1 MNRARASGR
10 VLMVGICVS
19 FAGAAAL
26 AETGAASDT
35 LEAVT
40 VTAKHLEE
48 TLPQQLAAYGTRV
61 DTVTAE
67 DIKNG
72 AFIDVAETLQ
82 ALSPGLSI
90 SSKNGPFDYV
100 DISLLGSR
108 TEDVLW
114 LVDGVRI
121 NNRLYSGTTPL
132 DTVPAAMAERV
143 EVMEGGQALFY
154 GTQAVAGAVN
164 IVTKDFSDRRDAQ
177 LSVGAD
183 SLNGRHVDGYARD
196 SIGGNHFV
204 IYGSSDSS
212 SGYHAF
218 RPQDY
223 QPSNTD
229 RDRGYGV
236 TTLGGKYAYDFT
248 PSLRWNVFYQHTDA
262 ELDFAQPFRV
272 ARDVNS
278 RKEDLATMKLDYDV
292 SDKASLYVKAY
303 YHEWSTHYDT
313 YYNDL
318 AKPGTID
325 VLYEDAFWGYRD
337 YGVNA
342 LAKFAPA
349 GGLEY
354 YAGYDMQRYTG
365 RDEVLVIQ
373 QETATTNAVFGQVR
387 TTHELLENASFAL
400 GARYNKPTTGE
411 PAAIWNAMGRYDWS
425 TGVFVRGTIGTN
437 FRLPDAEELYADDP
451 LDERGNPN
459 LKPETS
465 RGANLS
471 VGGAARAF
479 GYGFTWELIGFARNI
494 SDLIDY
500 ATFDPVTNQD
510 VFGNVPG
517 VVTVRGAEAVVSA
530 ALNDYWSANL
540 SYTYSRSRESGGQP
554 LARVPETLF
563 KAEFDF
569 HPGSLPVG
577 AGINVRYTGT
587 EYTNVGSALVNYG
600 NFVVVDLSARYFFDE
615 ERHHRLTVAV
625 DNVFDE
631 EYGRPAQGCADTP
644 TDGPYDCS
652 LPYTYVN
659 RGLPRML
666 RASYTYKF

>member
-1 MNRARASGR
+1 MK
-10 VLMVGICVS
+10 LLWTCL
-19 FAGAAAL
+19 AL
-26 AETGAASDT
+26 ASPAAFGETGLASDTT

-40 VTAKHLEE
+40 VTAKRLEE

-61 DTVTAE
+61 DTISAE
-67 DIKNG
+67 EIKNG

-82 ALSPGLSI
+82 ALAPGLSI

-132 DTVPAAMAERV
+132 DTIPAAVAERV

-154 GTQAVAGAVN
+154 GTQAVAGAIN

-177 LSVGAD
+177 FTVGAD

-196 SIGGNHFV
+196 SIGANHFV
-204 IYGSSDSS
+204 IYGSSDNS
-212 SGYHAF
+212 SGYRAF

-236 TTLGGKYAYDFT
+236 TTIGGKYAYDFS
-248 PSLRWNVFYQHTDA
+248 PGARWTIFYQHTDA
-262 ELDFAQPFRV
+262 NLDFAMPFRV

-292 SDKASLYVKAY
+292 SDKVSLYVKAY

-313 YYNDL
+313 YYTDL
-318 AKPGTID
+318 ADPATLN
-325 VLYEDAFWGYRD
+325 VLYQDAFWGYRD

-342 LAKFAPA
+342 LAKFAPNR
-349 GGLEY
+349 GFEY
-354 YAGYDMQRYTG
+354 YAGYDMQRYNG
-365 RDEVLVIQ
+365 RDEVLVIEQ
-373 QETATTNAVFGQVR
+373 QTATTNAIFGQVR
-387 TTHELLENASFAL
+387 TTHDLFENAAFAL
-400 GARYNKPTTGE
+400 GARYNKPTSGE
-411 PAAIWNAMGRYDWS
+411 QAAIWNASGQYDFS
-425 TGVFVRGTIGTN
+425 SGLFVRGTLGTN
-437 FRLPDAEELYADDP
+437 FRLPDAEELYANDP

-465 RGANLS
+465 RSANLS
-471 VGGAARAF
+471 LGAKSNAF
-479 GYGFTWELIGFARNI
+479 GYTFAWELIGFARNI

-500 ATFDPVTNQD
+500 AYFDPVTNQD

-517 VVTVRGAEAVVSA
+517 TVTVRGGEAVLSA
-530 ALNDYWSANL
+530 AFNDVWSADF
-540 SYTYSRSRESGGQP
+540 SYTYSHSRESGSDRQ
-554 LARVPETLF
+554 LLRVPETLI
-563 KAEFDF
+563 KAALDF
-569 HPGSLPVG
+569 HPTTLPVG

-587 EYTNVGSALVNYG
+587 DYTNVGGATVNYG
-600 NFVVVDLSARYFFDE
+600 NFVVVDLLGRYFLDE
-615 ERHHRLTVAV
+615 ERHHRVTV
-625 DNVFDE
+625 DIYNVFNE
-631 EYGRPAQGCADTP
+631 QYGRPAQGCADTP
-644 TDGPYDCS
+644 ADGPYDCS